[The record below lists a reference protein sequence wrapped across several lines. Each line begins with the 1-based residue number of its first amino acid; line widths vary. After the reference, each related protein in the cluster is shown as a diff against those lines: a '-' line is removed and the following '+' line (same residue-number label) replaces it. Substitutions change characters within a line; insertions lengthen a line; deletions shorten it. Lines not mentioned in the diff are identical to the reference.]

1 VSGFAHAGFQL
12 TADRYS
18 YLPGMA
24 AAPLVGAAVGG
35 PPRRSPGQ
43 ARGGRRARGDGLVG
57 GLAILTSRQVSVWRN
72 PEGLWGQALRV
83 DPACAI
89 CHDYL
94 GGWLMRQHRNL
105 EGFEQLRHAAALRP
119 GRFMASG
126 RLGQAHEQLGL
137 LPEAI
142 AAYWQELA
150 VRPAAPEARMRLGGA
165 LAKAGQPAA
174 ALEELEGALSAGW
187 ASPDLW
193 INLGLA
199 LDSLGRYREAID
211 RFGQALQASPRNAVA
226 VLGLARSHLHLGQK
240 ELARADYE
248 TLKELD
254 PISRSGSAGSSVA
267 HESPNVAAHA
277 VGADSPRRTPATS

>member
-1 VSGFAHAGFQL
+1 
-12 TADRYS
+12 
-18 YLPGMA
+18 
-24 AAPLVGAAVGG
+24 
-35 PPRRSPGQ
+35 
-43 ARGGRRARGDGLVG
+43 
-57 GLAILTSRQVSVWRN
+57 
-72 PEGLWGQALRV
+72 
-83 DPACAI
+83 
-89 CHDYL
+89 
-94 GGWLMRQHRNL
+94 MRQHRNL

-199 LDSLGRYREAID
+199 LDSLDRCREAMD
-211 RFGQALQASPRNAVA
+211 RFGQALQASPR
-226 VLGLARSHLHLGQK
+226 GGRAR
-240 ELARADYE
+240 
-248 TLKELD
+248 
-254 PISRSGSAGSSVA
+254 PGSEPSPPRPEGAG
-267 HESPNVAAHA
+267 
-277 VGADSPRRTPATS
+277 PRRLRNPQGARPDLAERLRREFGRS